1 MEKYS
6 GFDVNRPL
14 PMEPIEWTPVEE
26 GAVLT
31 LPLADARFGA
41 CPPLNSCLQ
50 AKVKDVLLVFEQRGI
65 DADDKS
71 RELLESCTNLDTLNG
86 WFRCAFK
93 VDKASDL
100 FAE

>member
-1 MEKYS
+1 MS
-6 GFDVNRPL
+6 ARTRPTSQRL
-14 PMEPIEWTPVEE
+14 Q
-26 GAVLT
+26 
-31 LPLADARFGA
+31 
-41 CPPLNSCLQ
+41 PLNSCLR
-50 AKVKDVLLVFEQRGI
+50 AKVKDILVVFEQRGI

-86 WFRCAFK
+86 WFRCSFK

>member
-1 MEKYS
+1 VKRYS
-6 GFDVNRPL
+6 GFDVNRSL
-14 PMEPIEWTPVEE
+14 PMELIEWTPVEE

-31 LPLADARFGA
+31 LPLADARLGA
-41 CPPLNSCLQ
+41 CPPLNSYLQ

-86 WFRCAFK
+86 WFRCA
-93 VDKASDL
+93 
-100 FAE
+100 